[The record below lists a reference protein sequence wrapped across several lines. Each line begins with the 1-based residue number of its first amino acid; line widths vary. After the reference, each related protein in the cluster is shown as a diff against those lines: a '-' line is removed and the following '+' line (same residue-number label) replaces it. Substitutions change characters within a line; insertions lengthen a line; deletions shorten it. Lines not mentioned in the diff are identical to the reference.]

1 MNVMWR
7 KIDLYLFQLFLISLP
22 FDHFYSEVALIT
34 LMGYTILVGKR
45 EDWKRVGNWKVWG
58 VASLYGVTLLGSLYS
73 KDKMAAAAVCFQQLP
88 LLLFPLL
95 AAYWQPLLQGYR
107 IRLLNVFSWTIIG
120 VMVYLFA
127 DALRVIHYFH
137 LPLSVLFSDDFTN
150 QHFSSPLDQHA
161 TYLSLYAG
169 LCLGHLVQQGL
180 RPTGA
185 GRWLSWLGALILTLG
200 LIQLSAKSVWIGL
213 IGMGLWASLTS
224 IYGAYKRR
232 FVVGVSFLVVVVVGF
247 LLWKGTFFQH
257 RMIGDFQKDFT
268 LANRESRLARWEAV
282 SDEAATHPWWGYGTG
297 MVQPMAEAAYFSHG
311 LYEAYLLHLNTH
323 NQFLSWWLSAG
334 IIGLL
339 VYLGWL
345 CWGFYQAATSRDA
358 LWVGFMIMIACV
370 SVGEN
375 ILDVQ
380 HGLFFLSFFY
390 TFFYFSSWK
399 LKQP

>member
-1 MNVMWR
+1 M
-7 KIDLYLFQLFLISLP
+7 
-22 FDHFYSEVALIT
+22 
-34 LMGYTILVGKR
+34 
-45 EDWKRVGNWKVWG
+45 
-58 VASLYGVTLLGSLYS
+58 ASLYGVILLGSLYS

-88 LLLFPLL
+88 LLLFPIL
-95 AAYWQPLLQGYR
+95 AAFWQPLLQGYR
-107 IRLLNVFSWTIIG
+107 VRLLNVFSWTIIA
-120 VMVYLFA
+120 VIVYLFA

-180 RPTGA
+180 RPIGA
-185 GRWLSWLGALILTLG
+185 TTSGEAGGPPLETESRPALRRWLSWLGVLILTLG

-232 FVVGVSFLVVVVVGF
+232 FVVGVSFVVVVVVGF

-268 LANRESRLARWEAV
+268 LANRESRLARWKAV
-282 SDEAATHPWWGYGTG
+282 SDEASIQPWCGYGTG

-339 VYLGWL
+339 AYLGWL
-345 CWGFYQAATSRDA
+345 CWGFYQAAKSSDA

-370 SVGEN
+370 SVAEN

-380 HGLFFLSFFY
+380 QGLFFLSFFY
-390 TFFYFSSWK
+390 AFFYFSAWK
-399 LKQP
+399 SKQP